1 MTLIVQQTYF
11 KPVHVSQQAL
21 QSIPASFIKPKDLF
35 DSRRVG
41 AVLDTSQ
48 CRQTV
53 NDALTNHSA
62 EEDAEQMPCFAMLLW
77 LLLLLFKDY
86 SLFIMNLFLIP
97 YQRPVTFV
105 WESLEMCFFSPKM
118 LHFLGK
124 CRKQINKNNLTLI
137 FKVPLW

>member
-1 MTLIVQQTYF
+1 MTLIVQQAYF

-41 AVLDTSQ
+41 AVLDPSQ
-48 CRQTV
+48 RRQTV
-53 NDALTNHSA
+53 NDALTNHS
-62 EEDAEQMPCFAMLLW
+62 AEQMPCFAMLLW

-86 SLFIMNLFLIP
+86 SLFIMHLFLVP

-105 WESLEMCFFSPKM
+105 WESLEMCFFFPKM

-124 CRKQINKNNLTLI
+124 CRKQVNKNNLTLI
-137 FKVPLW
+137 FKVHLW